1 VAAASTGLG
10 AAMESIETSKLE
22 TAQLLETRGW

>member
-10 AAMESIETSKLE
+10 PAMESIETSKLDAE
-22 TAQLLETRGW
+22 QLLSPRGW